1 MKNVVRQMLI
11 DLGVN
16 PSNKGFSELSK
27 AILMVVDKG
36 EPMMM
41 KEIYQSLYPESEV
54 KYCAFDRNCR
64 WAIENAYLVDTE
76 MFKRLFGQTEK
87 CPNLKFFIHAVA
99 TEGAHKRPSGCTAGL
114 PALRPGA
121 CYGSDP

>member
-1 MKNVVRQMLI
+1 MMKNVVRQTLI

-16 PSNKGFSELSK
+16 PSNKGFGELSK

-36 EPMMM
+36 EPMMI

-76 MFKRLFGQTEK
+76 TFRRLFVQSDK
-87 CPNLKFFIHAVA
+87 CPNLKLFIHAVA
-99 TEGAHKRPSGCTAGL
+99 TEIQIDFGGDK
-114 PALRPGA
+114 
-121 CYGSDP
+121 

>member
-27 AILMVVDKG
+27 AILMVVDKC

-41 KEIYQSLYPESEV
+41 KEIYGSIYLGAEV
-54 KYCAFDRNCR
+54 KYHAFDRNCR
-64 WAIENAYLVDTE
+64 WAIENAYVVYTE

-87 CPNLKFFIHAVA
+87 CPNLKLFIHAVA
-99 TEGAHKRPSGCTAGL
+99 TEIQIDFGGDKQ
-114 PALRPGA
+114 
-121 CYGSDP
+121 

>member
-1 MKNVVRQMLI
+1 MKNVVKQMLL

-16 PSNKGFSELSK
+16 PANKGFNELVK

-41 KEIYQSLYPESEV
+41 KDIYQTIHPNGEM
-54 KYCAFDRNCR
+54 KYCSFDRNCR

-76 MFKRLFGQTEK
+76 MFKRLFGKTEK
-87 CPNLKFFIHAVA
+87 CPSLKFFIHAVA
-99 TEGAHKRPSGCTAGL
+99 TEIQIDFGGDK
-114 PALRPGA
+114 
-121 CYGSDP
+121 

>member
-27 AILMVVDKG
+27 AILMVVDKC

-76 MFKRLFGQTEK
+76 MFKRLFGRTEK

-99 TEGAHKRPSGCTAGL
+99 TEIQIDFEGDK
-114 PALRPGA
+114 
-121 CYGSDP
+121 

>member
-1 MKNVVRQMLI
+1 MKNVIRQMLM

-16 PSNKGFSELSK
+16 PSNKGYSELSK
-27 AILMVVDKG
+27 AILMVVDKR

-54 KYCAFDRNCR
+54 KYCSFDRNCR
-64 WAIENAYLVDTE
+64 LAIENAYLVDTE

-87 CPNLKFFIHAVA
+87 CPNLKFFIHVVA
-99 TEGAHKRPSGCTAGL
+99 AEIQIDFGGDK
-114 PALRPGA
+114 
-121 CYGSDP
+121 